1 MLVSLCPVT
10 APDRLVVEITELWC
24 GCAILMMLVLMCPV
38 IAPDRLVVEITE
50 LWCHCAVL
58 TMLVS
63 TCPVLLCSQLL
74 TAWWLRLL
82 SCIDDACVT
91 SFALFTVPEPLE
103 FGKDYCA
110 L

>member
-10 APDRLVVEITELWC
+10 APDHLVVEITELWC